1 MRRAPYPLPL
11 LLKPYTR
18 NEVEERER
26 IEARLDA
33 RLEELKRT
41 RLAMHRE
48 SDGMHGGEL
57 AHMDNHPGDLGTETH
72 EEELDETAGI
82 FFDEEERRIAEAR
95 RALADGTYG
104 TCLNCHEPIPAERL
118 GVVPEA
124 VRCLNC
130 QRLFE
135 GLHRQH
141 TH

>member
-1 MRRAPYPLPL
+1 MIADAVHSQR
-11 LLKPYTR
+11 
-18 NEVEERER
+18 VEERER
-26 IEARLDA
+26 IEERLDA

-48 SDGMHGGEL
+48 SDGMHGSDL
-57 AHMDNHPGDLGTETH
+57 AHVDNHPGDLGTETH

-95 RALADGTYG
+95 RALADGSYG
-104 TCLNCHEPIPAERL
+104 ICLNCHQPITPERL
-118 GVVPEA
+118 SAVPET
-124 VRCLNC
+124 VRCLHC

-141 TH
+141 THQL

>member
-1 MRRAPYPLPL
+1 
-11 LLKPYTR
+11 
-18 NEVEERER
+18 VEGREL

-41 RLAMHRE
+41 RLAMKRE
-48 SDGMHGGEL
+48 SEGVRGAAF
-57 AHMDNHPGDLGTETH
+57 AHVDNHPGDLGTETH

-95 RALADGTYG
+95 QALADGSYG
-104 TCLNCHEPIPAERL
+104 ICLNCHRPIQPERL
-118 GVVPEA
+118 NVVPEA
-124 VRCLNC
+124 VRCIDC

-141 TH
+141 TRPV

>member
-1 MRRAPYPLPL
+1 
-11 LLKPYTR
+11 
-18 NEVEERER
+18 VEERER

-48 SDGMHGGEL
+48 SEGMRGSEL
-57 AHMDNHPGDLGTETH
+57 AHVDNHPGDAGTETH
-72 EEELDETAGI
+72 EWELEETAEI
-82 FFDEEERRIAEAR
+82 FFEEEETRIGEAR

-104 TCLNCHEPIPAERL
+104 LCVGCHQPIPPNRL
-118 GVVPEA
+118 RAVPEA

-135 GLHRQH
+135 GRHRQQ
-141 TH
+141 TRVL